1 MNQRTCIPK
10 KIYHDEVLCFLADRY
25 RDLFR

>member
-10 KIYHDEVLCFLADRY
+10 KIYHDEVLCFLAERY
-25 RDLFR
+25 HVLFR